1 LKPALV
7 VLKDIVMS
15 FQFYSNMISQASKRI
30 AGGIF
35 ATGFSLIAFGVLIFL
50 LPVLFAAIAAII
62 FCVIGLGACVTAI
75 KIFIVQRT
83 IDKQMHQEDDDS
95 DDHRRN
101 VRIKIE

>member
-1 LKPALV
+1 MA
-7 VLKDIVMS
+7 
-15 FQFYSNMISQASKRI
+15 FQFYSNVISQASKRI

-35 ATGFSLIAFGVLIFL
+35 ATGLALITFGVLIFL

-62 FCVIGLGACVTAI
+62 FCVIGIGACITAV
-75 KIFIVQRT
+75 KIYIAQHA
-83 IDKQMHQEDDDS
+83 IDKEMHREQDES